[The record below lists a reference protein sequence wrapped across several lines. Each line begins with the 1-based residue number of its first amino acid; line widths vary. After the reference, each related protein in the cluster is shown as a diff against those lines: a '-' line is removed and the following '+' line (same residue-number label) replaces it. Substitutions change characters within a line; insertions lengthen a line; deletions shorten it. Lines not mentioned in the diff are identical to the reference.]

1 MAKSEKKSKWKKK
14 FRAIK
19 RLKNKT
25 KEVASLN
32 KILEKSKALQTIEN
46 QMESQSDQES
56 KLKIKMNFSIKI
68 NCHLGISL

>member
-1 MAKSEKKSKWKKK
+1 MIFPDIIKEMAKSEKKSKWKRK

-32 KILEKSKALQTIEN
+32 RILEKSKALQTIEN
-46 QMESQSDQES
+46 QMESQSDEES
-56 KLKIKMNFSIKI
+56 K
-68 NCHLGISL
+68 

>member
-68 NCHLGISL
+68 NCRLGIS

>member
-1 MAKSEKKSKWKKK
+1 LIFPDIIKEMAKSEKKSKWKRK

-32 KILEKSKALQTIEN
+32 RILEKSKALQTIEN
-46 QMESQSDQES
+46 QMESQSDEES
-56 KLKIKMNFSIKI
+56 K
-68 NCHLGISL
+68 